1 MASMFVFGSFSYIK
15 SYLLWCGQKRNMME
29 LFCEPKAVM
38 TGWVFWIASWVISV
52 TRLFTVFC
60 LSCHPLLPHHS
71 KKLYTSPTARVPG
84 LITQRGH
91 LSPPPQ
97 TAHDWETVPR
107 SEGVWKTKQ
116 NGRFNLEQQ
125 PLISQLHSM
134 RRLYLDLLTDH
145 KLKPP
150 FT

>member
-15 SYLLWCGQKRNMME
+15 SYLLSCGQKRNMME

-60 LSCHPLLPHHS
+60 LSCHPLLPQHS
-71 KKLYTSPTARVPG
+71 KKLYTWPTARVPG
-84 LITQRGH
+84 LITQGGH
-91 LSPPPQ
+91 LSPPKQPMMERPFQ
-97 TAHDWETVPR
+97 GHKGCETPNKR
-107 SEGVWKTKQ
+107 AVWTGTSTI
-116 NGRFNLEQQ
+116 NTSG
-125 PLISQLHSM
+125 PLNEAMEHIHLP
-134 RRLYLDLLTDH
+134 TDH

-150 FT
+150 FM